1 MGVIK
6 EFNQICNRSSKR
18 HDLWKTY
25 RNTLTSYIIDKIDK
39 NPNKINNLL
48 IIAAGNCDD
57 LDISKIHRKTTKLY
71 LSDIDI
77 QALKKAVSTYSLID
91 KNIKL
96 LQTEYTGLDKN
107 NIWNNFVKTIITL
120 NNVDDINKYLDKLKD
135 QIISHQF
142 LSNYINY
149 FDLIIVSPIYTQL
162 LFQQLLNYLTML
174 ANLNYPL
181 ELIDHIKSYFLDF
194 MPIIIHKFNQ
204 NILKLLKN
212 NGMLIVISDI
222 FEFNKN
228 TELYKEV
235 YPLLNSKITMDKYYE
250 DYHKKYGFGLGDFG
264 LYDLEEEL
272 SINTYEW
279 IEWPFSKNK
288 SMIVKI
294 VTYN

>member
-6 EFNQICNRSSKR
+6 EFNQIYNRSSKR

-57 LDISKIHRKTTKLY
+57 LDISKIHQKTTKLY

-107 NIWNNFVKTIITL
+107 NIWNNFVKTMITL

-135 QIISHQF
+135 QIISYQF

-162 LFQQLLNYLTML
+162 LFQQLLNYITILS
-174 ANLNYPL
+174 NLNYPI
-181 ELIDHIKSYFLDF
+181 ELINHIKSYFLDF
-194 MPIIIHKFNQ
+194 MPLVIHKFNQ
-204 NILKLLKN
+204 NVLHLLKDK
-212 NGMLIVISDI
+212 GTLIVISDI
-222 FEFNKN
+222 FEFKKD
-228 TELYKEV
+228 TQLYNDIS
-235 YPLLNSKITMDKYYE
+235 PLLNSKNSMDKYYQ
-250 DYHKKYGFGLGDFG
+250 DYLKKYGFGLGDFG
-264 LYDLEEEL
+264 LYDLKDKL
-272 SINTYEW
+272 TIISYKW
-279 IEWPFSKNK
+279 MEWPFSKST
-288 SMIVKI
+288 SMFVKVI
-294 VTYN
+294 AYN

>member
-1 MGVIK
+1 M
-6 EFNQICNRSSKR
+6 
-18 HDLWKTY
+18 
-25 RNTLTSYIIDKIDK
+25 
-39 NPNKINNLL
+39 L

-77 QALKKAVSTYSLID
+77 QALKKLYLHTLID

-250 DYHKKYGFGLGDFG
+250 DYHKNMGL
-264 LYDLEEEL
+264 
-272 SINTYEW
+272 
-279 IEWPFSKNK
+279 
-288 SMIVKI
+288 V
-294 VTYN
+294 